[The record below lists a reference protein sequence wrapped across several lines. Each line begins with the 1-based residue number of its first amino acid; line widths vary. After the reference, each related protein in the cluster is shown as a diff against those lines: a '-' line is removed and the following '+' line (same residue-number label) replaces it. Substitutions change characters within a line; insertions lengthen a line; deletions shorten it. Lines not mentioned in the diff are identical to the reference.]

1 MDGWLTAGNQY
12 MLIHRKQMAF
22 HGLGKRGDPAD
33 RADKRL
39 LLGILSK
46 KMYLGLK
53 QDPS

>member
-1 MDGWLTAGNQY
+1 
-12 MLIHRKQMAF
+12 MAF

-33 RADKRL
+33 KGAKRL

-53 QDPS
+53 EDPS